1 MTVPGVAAQTTDS
14 NPVKVIT
21 IPRTLVLPVVVD
33 QPGCP
38 MRLEKVS
45 FVSLLEGGSGDV
57 EYSFKYTGAKPL
69 QSYTIAW
76 LTIGGAGAVFTYKA
90 KNAAEEIQSNESIPK
105 LHPDPARVEN
115 VSLTD
120 EIRRK
125 LKLDGP
131 LQGIAILMIVRL
143 DYADGTGYNDESIY
157 KELVEYLGNLK
168 QE

>member
-90 KNAAEEIQSNESIPK
+90 KNAAEKIQPNESIPK
-105 LHPDPARVEN
+105 LHPDPTSVEN
-115 VSLTD
+115 VPLTD
-120 EIRRK
+120 ELRRK
-125 LKLDGP
+125 LRLDGP